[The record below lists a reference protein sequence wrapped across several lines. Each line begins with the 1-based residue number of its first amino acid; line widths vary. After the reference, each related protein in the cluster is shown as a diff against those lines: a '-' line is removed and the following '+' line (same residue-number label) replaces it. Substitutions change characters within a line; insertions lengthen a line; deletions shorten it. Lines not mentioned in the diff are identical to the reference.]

1 MKSLWNGAVEKEPNS
16 SFAQLSTAVVV
27 SRNSKI
33 EVSRLSW
40 SIHCKYLKK
49 PAFSKMRKKFSL
61 FKFLKPNMT
70 KVFKKHCSK
79 YRKAFHLIFLKRPF
93 FLDATFSLLFF
104 ACMRS
109 FFKSNGKLKGKLLT
123 LLKRFFFQ
131 VTLLR
136 NHINVQH
143 CKENRKAACKV
154 SSSHVQ
160 KVWIDL
166 HWRKKVLTD
175 TSVYLILYLLD

>member
-61 FKFLKPNMT
+61 FKFLQPNMT
-70 KVFKKHCSK
+70 RVFKKHCSK

-123 LLKRFFFQ
+123 LLKRFFSGH
-131 VTLLR
+131 VTEKSHKRTAL
-136 NHINVQH
+136 Q
-143 CKENRKAACKV
+143 RK
-154 SSSHVQ
+154 Q
-160 KVWIDL
+160 KGCMQSF
-166 HWRKKVLTD
+166 KLTCPKGVD
-175 TSVYLILYLLD
+175 RFA